1 MYLCSNCECVF
12 DEPKRYIETHGFD
25 SPPYET
31 WDGCP
36 ECGGGYVETMECSEC
51 GKWITGEYIKLNDG
65 TVICDGCYEI
75 NDIAD

>member
-1 MYLCSNCECVF
+1 MYLCLNCETLF
-12 DEPKRYIETHGFD
+12 ETPKHYIETHGFD
-25 SPPYET
+25 SPPYEA

-51 GKWITGEYIKLNDG
+51 GEWITGEYIKLNDG

-75 NDIAD
+75 NNIAD